1 VLRKNRAIGKTEMAD
16 VLLTHSY
23 HLYYDRKQMRKMQP
37 YPPLGTLYAA
47 ALLRRAGISVA
58 LFDTMLN
65 DPETGF
71 QIALAQHHPK
81 IVVVFED
88 NFNFL
93 SKMCLTRMREVAYH
107 ILGASLRTGATV
119 LVNGSDASDHA
130 MDYLE
135 KGFRAV
141 LLGEAEFTLLET
153 ATHLLN
159 GDQRALAH
167 IAGLAYLDR
176 ASGGIVRTGQRDFMR
191 DLDHLP
197 FPSRDLIDTNAYRN
211 AWKTAH
217 GYFSLNI
224 VASRGCPYRCN
235 WCAKPIYGD
244 SFSVRSAALV
254 AEEMRQLKHEL
265 GADHLWF
272 ADDIFGLRPKWVRQ
286 LADEVQKLDAVIPF
300 KMQSR
305 VDLMTPETGRA
316 LRRAGC
322 AEVWMG
328 AESGSQK
335 ILDAMDKGT
344 RVDQIAKAR
353 ENLRQEGIRACY
365 FLQFGYP
372 GETWNDIQSTIKLVR
387 DTRPDDIGVSVSY
400 PLPGTKFFDRVQA
413 QLGEKTNWSDSEDLA
428 MMFQGAYTNEFYRAL
443 HDALH
448 AQVDHW
454 NSCSGNGAQ
463 KQQRVR
469 HEPDELWRRVME
481 LEKTCR
487 NPRPTVFASHGQ
499 GSLVQLPAH
508 GYATSFD
515 ELLSVLAS

>member
-1 VLRKNRAIGKTEMAD
+1 MAD

-23 HLYYDRKQMRKMQP
+23 YLGYDRKQVRKMQP

-47 ALLRRAGISVA
+47 ALLRKAGISVA
-58 LFDTMLN
+58 VFDTMLN
-65 DPETGF
+65 DPAEGF
-71 QIALAQHHPK
+71 EAALQQHRPR
-81 IVVVFED
+81 IVVVYED

-93 SKMCLTRMREVAYH
+93 TKMCLTRMREVADQ
-107 ILGASLRTGATV
+107 ILETSQRFGITA

-130 MDYLE
+130 LDYLQ
-135 KGFRAV
+135 KGFRCV
-141 LLGEAEFTLLET
+141 LLGEAEFTLLESV
-153 ATHLLN
+153 THLLKGN
-159 GDQRALAH
+159 DDLLH
-167 IAGLAYLDR
+167 TVPGLAYLDR
-176 ASGGIVRTGQRDFMR
+176 QTGSLSKTKPRTLMH
-191 DLDHLP
+191 DLDQIP
-197 FPSRDLIDTNAYRN
+197 FPSRDLIDASQYRN
-211 AWKTAH
+211 AWKSAH

-254 AEEMRQLKHEL
+254 AEEMRQLKYDF
-265 GADHLWF
+265 GAEHLWF
-272 ADDIFGLRPKWVRQ
+272 ADDIFGLRPKWVRE
-286 LADEVQKLDAVIPF
+286 LAAEVQRLDAAIPF

-305 VDLMTPETGRA
+305 VDLMTRDSVSA

-353 ENLRQEGIRACY
+353 ENLRHEGIRACY

-372 GETWNDIQSTIKLVR
+372 GETWADIQSTIKLVR

-400 PLPGTKFFDRVQA
+400 PLPGTKFFDRVQT
-413 QLGEKTNWSDSEDLA
+413 QLGEKTNWSDSEDLS
-428 MMFQGAYTNEFYRAL
+428 MMFQGTYTNEFYRAL

-454 NSCSGNGAQ
+454 NSANGRSA
-463 KQQRVR
+463 KTHHDRD
-469 HEPDELWRRVME
+469 PDELWRRVMH
-481 LEKTCR
+481 LEQTCR
-487 NPRPTVFASHGQ
+487 NPRPTVLHDFSE
-499 GSLVQLPAH
+499 SKLVQLQAPT
-508 GYATSFD
+508 YATSFD
-515 ELLSVLAS
+515 ELLSVLAG

>member
-1 VLRKNRAIGKTEMAD
+1 MAD

-23 HLYYDRKQMRKMQP
+23 HLYYDRKQLRKMQP

-47 ALLRRAGISVA
+47 ALLRSAGISVA
-58 LFDTMLN
+58 VFDTMLK
-65 DPETGF
+65 DPEAEFGA
-71 QIALAQHHPK
+71 ALAEHRPR

-107 ILGASLRTGATV
+107 ILETSMRTGATV
-119 LVNGSDASDHA
+119 LVNGSDASDHTL
-130 MDYLE
+130 DYLR
-135 KGFRAV
+135 KGFRCV
-141 LLGEAEFTLLET
+141 LLGEAECTLLE
-153 ATHLLN
+153 AVRHLLQGN
-159 GDQRALAH
+159 EAALDYLPG
-167 IAGLAYLDR
+167 IACLDR
-176 ASGGIVRTGQRDFMR
+176 TSGEVVKTGQREFMH

-197 FPSRDLIDTNAYRN
+197 FPSRDLIDTSAYRT
-211 AWKTAH
+211 AWKSAH

-254 AEEMRQLKHEL
+254 AEEMRQLKYDF

-286 LADEVQKLDAVIPF
+286 LADEVQRLNAAIPF

-305 VDLMTPETGRA
+305 VDLMTPETVRA
-316 LRRAGC
+316 LRLAGC

-353 ENLRQEGIRACY
+353 ENLKREGIRACY

-372 GETWNDIQSTIKLVR
+372 GETWKDIQNTIRLVR

-428 MMFQGAYTNEFYRAL
+428 MMFQGTYTNEFYRAL

-448 AQVDHW
+448 AQVDYW
-454 NSCSGNGAQ
+454 NSAKGARKEQ
-463 KQQRVR
+463 GR
-469 HEPDELWRRVME
+469 HEPEELWRRVMA

-487 NPRPTVFASHGQ
+487 NPRPTVFASHSQ
-499 GSLVQLPAH
+499 GSLVQLQAH
-508 GYATSFD
+508 SYATSFD

>member
-1 VLRKNRAIGKTEMAD
+1 MAD

-47 ALLRRAGISVA
+47 ALLRGSGISVA

-71 QIALAQHHPK
+71 ETALKQHRPK

-107 ILGASLRTGATV
+107 ILHRSRQSGATV
-119 LVNGSDASDHA
+119 LVNGSDASDHTL
-130 MDYLE
+130 DYLQ
-135 KGFRAV
+135 KGFRCV
-141 LLGEAEFTLLET
+141 LLGEAECTLLE
-153 ATHLLN
+153 AVRHLLR
-159 GDQRALAH
+159 GDEVALDQVPG
-167 IAGLAYLDR
+167 IAYLDR
-176 ASGGIVRTGQRDFMR
+176 ARDDVVKTER
-191 DLDHLP
+191 RELLHDLDHLP
-197 FPSRDLIDTNAYRN
+197 FPSRDLIDTNAYRK

-254 AEEMRQLKHEL
+254 AEEMRQLKHDL
-265 GADHLWF
+265 GAEHLWF

-286 LADEVQKLDAVIPF
+286 LADEVQRRDAAIPF

-305 VDLMTPETGRA
+305 VDLMTPDTVRA

-353 ENLRQEGIRACY
+353 ENLRREGIRACY

-372 GETWNDIQSTIKLVR
+372 GETWKDIQNTIRLVR
-387 DTRPDDIGVSVSY
+387 DTHPDDIGVSVSY

-428 MMFQGAYTNEFYRAL
+428 MMFQGTYTNEFYRAL
-443 HDALH
+443 HDAVH
-448 AQVDHW
+448 AQVDYW
-454 NSCSGNGAQ
+454 NSCSAKNAQ
-463 KQQRVR
+463 KERGCAGP
-469 HEPDELWRRVME
+469 EELWRRVME

-487 NPRPTVFASHGQ
+487 NPKPTVFAGHSQ
-499 GSLVQLPAH
+499 GNFVPLQGH
-508 GYATSFD
+508 NYATSFD

>member
-1 VLRKNRAIGKTEMAD
+1 MAD

-23 HLYYDRKQMRKMQP
+23 HLYYDRKQTRKMQP

-47 ALLRRAGISVA
+47 ALLRSASLSVA
-58 LFDTMLN
+58 VFDTMLN
-65 DPETGF
+65 DPEKGF
-71 QIALAQHHPK
+71 QAALNQHRPR

-107 ILGASLRTGATV
+107 ILETSRRAGATV
-119 LVNGSDASDHA
+119 LVNGSDASDHTL
-130 MDYLE
+130 DYLQ
-135 KGFRAV
+135 KGFRCV
-141 LLGEAEFTLLET
+141 LLGEAEWTLLE
-153 ATHLLN
+153 AVLHLLK
-159 GDQRALAH
+159 GDEHELSRVP
-167 IAGLAYLDR
+167 GLAYLDKDSAQLVKTEPR
-176 ASGGIVRTGQRDFMR
+176 VLMR
-191 DLDHLP
+191 NLDRLP
-197 FPSRDLIDTNAYRN
+197 FPSRDLIDMNQYRS

-244 SFSVRSAALV
+244 SFSVRSAASV
-254 AEEMRQLKHEL
+254 AEEMQQLKRNF
-265 GADHLWF
+265 GAEHLWF
-272 ADDIFGLRPKWVRQ
+272 ADDIFGLRAKWVRE
-286 LADEVQKLDAVIPF
+286 LAAEVERLDAAVPF

-305 VDLMTPETGRA
+305 VDLMTADTVRS

-353 ENLRQEGIRACY
+353 ENLRHEGIRACY

-372 GETWNDIQSTIKLVR
+372 GETWQDIQNTIKLVR

-448 AQVDHW
+448 AQVDSW
-454 NSCSGNGAQ
+454 NSCSTQGTQKEHHANGG
-463 KQQRVR
+463 
-469 HEPDELWRRVME
+469 PDELWSRVMR

-487 NPRPTVFASHGQ
+487 NPRPTVLNSFTEEK
-499 GSLVQLPAH
+499 LVQLQTPV
-508 GYATSFD
+508 YATSFE
-515 ELLSVLAS
+515 ELLNVLAS

>member
-1 VLRKNRAIGKTEMAD
+1 VTD

-23 HLYYDRKQMRKMQP
+23 HLYYDRKQSRKMQP

-47 ALLRRAGISVA
+47 ALLRSAGLSVA

-65 DPETGF
+65 DPEDGF
-71 QIALAQHHPK
+71 QAALAEHRPR
-81 IVVVFED
+81 IVVVYED

-93 SKMCLTRMREVAYH
+93 TKMCLTRMREVAYQ
-107 ILGASLRTGATV
+107 ILEVSQRAGAVV
-119 LVNGSDASDHA
+119 LVHGSDASDHA
-130 MDYLE
+130 LDYL
-135 KGFRAV
+135 KRGFRCV
-141 LLGEAEFTLLET
+141 LLGEAEWTLLEVVR
-153 ATHLLN
+153 HLSKGN
-159 GDQRALAH
+159 GHALER
-167 IAGLAYLDR
+167 IPGLAFLDNE
-176 ASGGIVRTGQRDFMR
+176 TGELIHTARQTLMR
-191 DLDHLP
+191 NLDLLP
-197 FPSRDLIDTNAYRN
+197 VPARDLIDADQYRS

-244 SFSVRSAALV
+244 SFAVRSACSV
-254 AEEMRQLKHEL
+254 AEEMRRLKYDF

-272 ADDIFGLRPKWVRQ
+272 ADDIFGLRAKWVRE
-286 LADEVQKLDAVIPF
+286 LAVEVEKLDAAVPF

-305 VDLMTPETGRA
+305 VDLMTVDNVRA
-316 LRRAGC
+316 LRRTGC

-328 AESGSQK
+328 AESGSQN

-372 GETWNDIQSTIKLVR
+372 GETWQDIQKTVELVR

-400 PLPGTKFFDRVQA
+400 PLPGTKFFERVHA

-428 MMFQGAYTNEFYRAL
+428 MMFRGAYTNEFYRGL

-448 AQVDHW
+448 AQVDSW
-454 NSCSGNGAQ
+454 NSHGGQSAANDLNPEELW
-463 KQQRVR
+463 QRVLR
-469 HEPDELWRRVME
+469 
-481 LEKTCR
+481 LETTCR
-487 NPRPTVFASHGQ
+487 NAHPTMLDGFSSQ
-499 GSLVQLPAH
+499 RLVQLQTPSDM
-508 GYATSFD
+508 TSGD
-515 ELLSVLAS
+515 D

>member
-1 VLRKNRAIGKTEMAD
+1 MAD

-23 HLYYDRKQMRKMQP
+23 HLYYDRKQVRKMQP
-37 YPPLGTLYAA
+37 YPPLGTLYAS
-47 ALLRRAGISVA
+47 ALLRNAGISVA

-65 DPETGF
+65 DPGIGF
-71 QIALAQHHPK
+71 ESALKQHCPR

-93 SKMCLTRMREVAYH
+93 SKMCLTRMREVAYR
-107 ILGASLRTGATV
+107 ILETSRHSGATV
-119 LVNGSDASDHA
+119 LVNGSDASDHTL
-130 MDYLE
+130 DYLQQ
-135 KGFRAV
+135 GFRGV
-141 LLGEAEFTLLET
+141 LLGEAECTLLE
-153 ATHLLN
+153 AVTHILRGDEEGLN
-159 GDQRALAH
+159 RV
-167 IAGLAYLDR
+167 AGLAYLDR
-176 ASGGIVRTGQRDFMR
+176 TTGDVVRTGRREFIH

-197 FPSRDLIDTNAYRN
+197 FPSRDLIDTRAYRN
-211 AWKTAH
+211 AWKQAH

-244 SFSVRSAALV
+244 SFSVRSAARV
-254 AEEMRQLKHEL
+254 AEEMRQLKHDF

-286 LADEVQKLDAVIPF
+286 LADEVEKLDAAIPF

-305 VDLMTPETGRA
+305 VDLMTPDTVRA

-322 AEVWMG
+322 TEVWMG

-344 RVDQIAKAR
+344 RVDQITKAR
-353 ENLRQEGIRACY
+353 ENLRREGIRACY

-372 GETWNDIQSTIKLVR
+372 GETWKDIQNTIRLVR

-413 QLGEKTNWSDSEDLA
+413 QLGDKTNWSDSEDLA
-428 MMFQGAYTNEFYRAL
+428 MMFQGTYTNELYRAL

-448 AQVDHW
+448 AQVDYW
-454 NSCSGNGAQ
+454 NSCSTKHGAE
-463 KQQRVR
+463 KRR
-469 HEPDELWRRVME
+469 DPSGPDELWRRVME

-487 NPRPTVFASHGQ
+487 NPRPTVFAS
-499 GSLVQLPAH
+499 SSRDNLVQLQSH
-508 GYATSFD
+508 SYATNFD